1 MPDLELAHCLTA
13 DGIDAPALV
22 QALERLPYGSL
33 PLHEAC
39 TQGGIIDDSG
49 LSVSVLR
56 YIASDYHVVVRLGV
70 FFAEVVGGCNCHDD
84 PVATHSYALLGL
96 RIARSDG
103 AAEIRLLSE
112 ADTGL
117 E

>member
-1 MPDLELAHCLTA
+1 MQDLELAHCLTD
-13 DGIDAPALV
+13 DGIDAPTLIK
-22 QALERLPYGSL
+22 ALEQLPHGTL

-39 TQGGIIDDSG
+39 TQGGMVDDSG

-56 YIASDYHVVVRLGV
+56 CVASDSHVIVRLGV

-84 PVATHSYALLGL
+84 PVATQSYALLGL

-103 AAEIRLLSE
+103 AAEIQLLSE
-112 ADTGL
+112 TDTGL

>member
-1 MPDLELAHCLTA
+1 MPDLELAHCLTD
-13 DGIDAPALV
+13 DGIDASALV
-22 QALERLPYGSL
+22 RTLEQLPYGTL

-39 TQGGIIDDSG
+39 TQGGVVDDSG

-56 YIASDYHVVVRLGV
+56 YAASDSHVTVRLGV

-96 RIARSDG
+96 RIARGDG
-103 AAEIRLLSE
+103 TAEIQLLSE
-112 ADTGL
+112 TDTGL